1 MHSKDKFFVV
11 FAQKGQKRA
20 FLYGALNEKTLFL
33 PQHFTGQ
40 IYESLRRRGKLPE
53 GQNYAHGNGVG
64 RVYREFDYISR
75 VPFGD
80 EAIHDTHAQTLG
92 NHRKGSMVFDGFIFH
107 FGVDVISAEQLDNV
121 IIGAI
126 GRHDEVLLLAGGER
140 IFSPAM
146 GCSGGSTAIM
156 GSFRRGIHV

>member
-40 IYESLRRRGKLPE
+40 IYESLRRRGKLSE
-53 GQNYAHGNGVG
+53 GQSYAHGNGVG

-80 EAIHDTHAQTLG
+80 EAVHNAHA
-92 NHRKGSMVFDGFIFH
+92 
-107 FGVDVISAEQLDNV
+107 
-121 IIGAI
+121 
-126 GRHDEVLLLAGGER
+126 
-140 IFSPAM
+140 
-146 GCSGGSTAIM
+146 
-156 GSFRRGIHV
+156 